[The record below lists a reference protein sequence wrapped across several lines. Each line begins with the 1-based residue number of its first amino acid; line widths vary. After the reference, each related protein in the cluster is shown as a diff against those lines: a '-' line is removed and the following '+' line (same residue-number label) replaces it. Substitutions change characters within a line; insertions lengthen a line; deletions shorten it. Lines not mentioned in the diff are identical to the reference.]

1 MKPGKSVVSH
11 FSTIQDNDD
20 RRFPVRLKLQV
31 QNPKVKTQYATRR
44 KPEGKLCTRSRSYEQ
59 DRARRI
65 PTSNGHSRN
74 LGLRNISTASIAH
87 ALELGGTK
95 TRSHDHEATSK
106 IGQEESQHRM
116 GILEI
121 WVFEIKV
128 PLPLPMHSNSEAPK
142 QDHGDV

>member
-65 PTSNGHSRN
+65 PTSNGHTRN
-74 LGLRNISTASIAH
+74 LGLRNKSTASIAH
-87 ALELGGTK
+87 AFELGGTK
-95 TRSHDHEATSK
+95 TRSRRCLNFPDATRFATRIVLAELS
-106 IGQEESQHRM
+106 S
-116 GILEI
+116 ILQSS
-121 WVFEIKV
+121 VQK
-128 PLPLPMHSNSEAPK
+128 
-142 QDHGDV
+142 G